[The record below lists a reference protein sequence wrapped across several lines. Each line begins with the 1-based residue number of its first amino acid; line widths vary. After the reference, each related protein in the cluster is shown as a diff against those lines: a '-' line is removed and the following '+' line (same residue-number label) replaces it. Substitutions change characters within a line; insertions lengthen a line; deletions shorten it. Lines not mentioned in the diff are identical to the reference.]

1 MRGERAVLICWS
13 CEKSAGDGVTCAG
26 CGAVQPPDSQAD
38 HFQVLG
44 VERRFALDLAALE
57 RRYKDLTRIL
67 HPDRF
72 ARADPRA
79 RRASLARTV
88 QLNDAWRTLKDP
100 VRRAEYLLQLAGLE
114 VGGEDGT
121 TRRGPDGA
129 RQRVPV
135 PQALLLEVMELREGL
150 AEARG
155 GDPARVAGM
164 VGEVRGRC
172 ERAMS
177 EVAAALEAG
186 DHDAAGRA
194 LVAVRY
200 YHRFVDEAALPPA
213 EAARAG

>member
-1 MRGERAVLICWS
+1 
-13 CEKSAGDGVTCAG
+13 
-26 CGAVQPPDSQAD
+26 VQPPDSQAD

-44 VERRFALDLAALE
+44 VDKAFALDLGALE

-100 VRRAEYLLQLAGLE
+100 VRRAEYVLKLAGLE

-121 TRRGPDGA
+121 TRRGGNGE

-150 AEARG
+150 AEARTR
-155 GDPARVAGM
+155 DPAGICAM
-164 VGEVRGRC
+164 VTDVRGRR
-172 ERAMS
+172 ERAMT
-177 EVAAALEAG
+177 EVAAALETG
-186 DHDAAGRA
+186 DHEAAARA

-200 YHRFVDEAALPPA
+200 YDRFSDEAALPPPG
-213 EAARAG
+213 EVARAG